1 MCGFAGFLNS
11 NFYSNKFRPE
21 DVLIR
26 MGDAIET
33 RGPDSFGLFN
43 NIESG
48 FGIVH
53 RRLAIRDLSSAGNQ
67 PMISD
72 DGRFVLAFNGE
83 IYNHTSLRL
92 QIKNI
97 NWRSNSD
104 TETLLNGFQIWGVES
119 TLRRCVGMFAFALWD
134 CHERKLTLGRDRL
147 GEKPLYYGWQGVGN
161 DAVFLFGSDLAALRK
176 HPSFS
181 ATIDRN
187 SLCIFLQFSCIGGEN
202 SIYKNIKKLLP
213 GHILSF
219 SKSVPKP
226 QLTEWWSML
235 STAQNGISNP
245 FSGSP
250 EQAVNEL
257 ERLVFRSVGEQMVS
271 DVPIGAFLSGGID
284 SSLIVALMQSQ
295 SNRPV
300 KTYSIGFD
308 EVGFNEAH
316 HANIVAK
323 HLNTD
328 HTELYVNAR
337 DALDVIPNLPK
348 IYSEPFADSSQIPT
362 LLVSKL
368 ARQDV
373 KVSLSGDAGDEL
385 FCGYNRY
392 KFTAL
397 LWGTL
402 KHVPLS
408 LRRTASAA
416 FLAVP
421 PYTWDAIGSVLG
433 KPRMGERIHKS
444 ANFLNV
450 NTVSDLHSRFVSR
463 WSESNSIVIGSDRSH
478 YITALISKIGAV
490 EQMMLMDT
498 VCYLPDDILVKIDR
512 AAMSVGLETRVPML
526 DYRIVEFAWS
536 LPLSYKLRDGVTK
549 WPLRELLY
557 RHLPS
562 SLIER
567 PKVGFGV
574 PIGQW
579 LRGPLREWAE
589 ALLNE
594 SRLRQ
599 EGYFNPLL
607 IREKWSEHLSSKR
620 NWEHDLWNVLMF
632 QAWNEQNH

>member
-1 MCGFAGFLNS
+1 MCGFAGFLGS
-11 NFYSNKFRPE
+11 NIFLNAFQTD
-21 DVLIR
+21 DVLMR
-26 MGDAIET
+26 MGNAIES
-33 RGPDSFGLFN
+33 RGFDSYGIWKN
-43 NIESG
+43 ADSG
-48 FGIVH
+48 FGIIH
-53 RRLAIRDLSSAGNQ
+53 RRLAIRDTSSAGNQ

-72 DGRFVLAFNGE
+72 DNRFIVAFNGE
-83 IYNHTSLRL
+83 IYNHLHLRQ
-92 QIKNI
+92 QIN
-97 NWRSNSD
+97 NVYWHGNSD
-104 TETLLNGFQIWGVES
+104 TETLLNGFQHWGVES
-119 TLRRCVGMFAFALWD
+119 TLKRCVGMFAFALWD
-134 CHERKLTLGRDRL
+134 RHECKLTLGRDRL
-147 GEKPLYYGWQGVGN
+147 GEKPLYYGVQGEGK
-161 DAVFLFGSDLAALRK
+161 DAVFLFGSDLAALRQ

-181 ATIDRN
+181 TTIDRN
-187 SLCIFLQFSCIGGEN
+187 ALSIFLQFSCVGGEH

-213 GHILSF
+213 GHLLTF
-219 SKSVPKP
+219 SKSVPVP
-226 QLTEWWSML
+226 QLFEWWSML
-235 STAQNGISNP
+235 NTAQNGITTP
-245 FSGSP
+245 FTGSP
-250 EQAVNEL
+250 EHAVNEL
-257 ERLVFRSVGEQMVS
+257 DRLLVRSVGEQMVS

-284 SSLIVALMQSQ
+284 SSLIVALMKSQ

-308 EVGFNEAH
+308 EIGFNEAD

-328 HTELYVNAR
+328 HTELYVSAK
-337 DALDVIPNLPK
+337 DALDVIPHLSK

-362 LLVSKL
+362 FLISKL

-373 KVSLSGDAGDEL
+373 KVALSGDAGDEL

-397 LWGTL
+397 LWGKL
-402 KHVPLS
+402 KHVPLP
-408 LRRTASAA
+408 LRRTAAAA

-421 PYTWDAIGSVLG
+421 PYTWDAIGGILG
-433 KPRMGERIHKS
+433 QTRMGEKIHKS

-450 NTVSDLHSRFVSR
+450 NTVSDLYSKFVSR

-478 YITALISKIGAV
+478 YITALTSNIDAV
-490 EQMMLMDT
+490 EHMMLMDT

-526 DYRIVEFAWS
+526 DYRIIEFAWS

-557 RHLPS
+557 RHLPR

-589 ALLNE
+589 ALLND

-607 IREKWSEHLSSKR
+607 IRQKWSEHLSCKR